1 MATFSALQKHNVL
14 VEGILLKTNMVTPG
28 AKGPKVD
35 AKVIAAKSVQ
45 AYRRSVPGKSKFM

>member
-1 MATFSALQKHNVL
+1 MTTFAALQRHNVL

-35 AKVIAAKSVQ
+35 AKTIAAKSVE
-45 AYRRSVPGKSKFM
+45 AYRRTVPGKK